1 MSISG
6 RMDKQN
12 LICTCDGVLFNLKKE
27 GNSHICH
34 NMGEHCSHYANR
46 NKPASKGHILYD
58 FTLHE
63 APRIVK
69 FIETVE

>member
-6 RMDKQN
+6 SMDKQN

-34 NMGEHCSHYANR
+34 NMGEPCGHYANR
-46 NKPASKGHILYD
+46 NKPVSKGQILCD

-63 APRIVK
+63 VPRIVSS
-69 FIETVE
+69 